1 MTHNYEGRQR
11 FRLLK
16 AWFDQGIMKGE
27 VVIIDDRE
35 PTRFPS
41 AAFHWMEPARPDRVV
56 TRRPQQLQRHGVC
69 NSHLLRAE
77 MAAWPLW
84 VYRLY
89 DSRYLAQMAKDAFSE
104 FLEGESPAVEM
115 REIERTGKERDE
127 KETEREKEKERE
139 EDGDMDVVESDDD
152 EEGDIVGMHSSVDDP
167 VGFSFW
173 LAGNLPCGDD
183 VRQKLLEI
191 NSSADRLRKEIKILK
206 VNRFPLL

>member
-1 MTHNYEGRQR
+1 
-11 FRLLK
+11 
-16 AWFDQGIMKGE
+16 MKGE

-56 TRRPQQLQRHGVC
+56 TRRPQQLQCHGVS

-89 DSRYLAQMAKDAFSE
+89 DSRYLAQIAKDAFSE
-104 FLEGESPAVEM
+104 FLEGESPA
-115 REIERTGKERDE
+115 IERTGKERDE
-127 KETEREKEKERE
+127 KEKEREKEKEKERE
-139 EDGDMDVVESDDD
+139 EGRDMDVVESDDD
-152 EEGDIVGMHSSVDDP
+152 EEGDIVGMRSPVDDP

-206 VNRFPLL
+206 VIYFPLYRKIQIC